1 LLFFFVVVVAAAVD
15 AAGAAVAVDAG
26 AAVAVDAGA
35 AAVVVAAAV
44 PVEAVAPDKPP
55 AADVPN
61 CGGVI
66 AKTAPRLPKVPTPI
80 NSPRFAPILLSLFS
94 TRSLILG

>member
-1 LLFFFVVVVAAAVD
+1 
-15 AAGAAVAVDAG
+15 
-26 AAVAVDAGA
+26 
-35 AAVVVAAAV
+35 
-44 PVEAVAPDKPP
+44 
-55 AADVPN
+55 
-61 CGGVI
+61 VI